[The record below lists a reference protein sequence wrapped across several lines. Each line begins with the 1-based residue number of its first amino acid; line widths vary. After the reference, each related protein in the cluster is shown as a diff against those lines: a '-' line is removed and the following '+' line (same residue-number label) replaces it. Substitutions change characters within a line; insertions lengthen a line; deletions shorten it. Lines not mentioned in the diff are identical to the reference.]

1 MLPDFP
7 EIKRKTHDHIQNGA
21 KIVSNQNMPLL
32 GSTKKKRVF
41 EGDKSKI
48 VREDGSI
55 DEVNFKTF
63 SKEVASPTE
72 EVEKLTLEEF
82 FQKLCLMMIEMGNE
96 QEKEAFQDIANV
108 VERVGNS
115 IKVDKKPSA
124 DDLLKVF
131 ERIHLDFDDNGKAK
145 FPTIY
150 TGEAGFK
157 NFGQIMKDL
166 EQEPF
171 KSKFE
176 EIINKKKAEWNARES
191 NRKLVD

>member
-7 EIKRKTHDHIQNGA
+7 EIKRKTHNQIQNGA
-21 KIVSNQNMPLL
+21 KIVSNLHMPLL
-32 GSTKKKRVF
+32 GTTKKKRVF
-41 EGDKSKI
+41 EGDKSNI
-48 VREDGSI
+48 IREDGSI

-72 EVEKLTLEEF
+72 EIEKLTLIEF

-96 QEKEAFQDIANV
+96 QEKEAFKEIANA

-115 IKVDKKPSA
+115 IKVNKKPGA
-124 DDLLKVF
+124 EDLLKIF
-131 ERIHLDFDDNGKAK
+131 DKIQLDFDEDGKAK
-145 FPTIY
+145 FPTLF

-157 NFGQIMKDL
+157 NFGQIMEDL

-176 EIINKKKAEWNARES
+176 ELINKKKIEWNARES